1 MKHRKLV
8 LFVAI
13 LLSGFSFSCRPGEP
27 TVLEPENFNFDWL
40 FYRAEGTPE
49 LPPADAQWEAV
60 DLPHTAHI
68 EPLVILKQWQGI
80 SFYKKN
86 FELEEKHRDKE
97 LFIKFEAAMKVAE
110 VWVNG
115 LKMFFNFNFFGGIY
129 RNTYMIAK
137 NRVHI
142 TNANGRLSDVYSTR
156 VGLREIRITNEGMW
170 LNGEPIVLRGVNRHQ
185 EYPYVGYAMSD
196 AAQFRDAY
204 KIKHAGF
211 DLASILAWELSL
223 NETDMPQ
230 WFTEAA
236 HAIGLEEFPYPGNYT
251 AGWVRHPYDIYIEAR
266 QHRHNLYPELPL
278 LVSEYG
284 DWEYYAQNA
293 GLNQHEWGNLL
304 PYERNSRQARDA
316 GEKRLLQKAF
326 NVQEAIYAMKLE

>member
-1 MKHRKLV
+1 MKNRKLV

-60 DLPHTAHI
+60 DLPHTAHL

-115 LKMFFNFNFFGGIY
+115 TKMLTNMNGWLPFLVHITPVARFDEPNEILVRLDNRDNPIIGPKPMEILDFNFFGGIY
-129 RNTYMIAK
+129 RNTYLIDK

-142 TNANGRLSDVYSTR
+142 TDANEANVVAG
-156 VGLREIRITNEGMW
+156 
-170 LNGEPIVLRGVNRHQ
+170 RGVFFANLS
-185 EYPYVGYAMSD
+185 ANTDS
-196 AAQFRDAY
+196 AAFE
-204 KIKHAGF
+204 IKTH
-211 DLASILAWELSL
+211 
-223 NETDMPQ
+223 
-230 WFTEAA
+230 
-236 HAIGLEEFPYPGNYT
+236 
-251 AGWVRHPYDIYIEAR
+251 VRNTSGDNARVRIE
-266 QHRHNLYPELPL
+266 HNLIDKNGQR
-278 LVSEYG
+278 V
-284 DWEYYAQNA
+284 
-293 GLNQHEWGNLL
+293 
-304 PYERNSRQARDA
+304 ARLKSD
-316 GEKRLLQKAF
+316 
-326 NVQEAIYAMKLE
+326 